1 MSATLTP
8 APVEYCH
15 ACLMSSMA
23 LPGGGWPTSGSPMTT
38 GVTHALFCF
47 ISSVG
52 PGVSSGGRAEGSITG
67 GAMAH
72 AAVGATRCADSS
84 ATAPSAA
91 PTARA
96 RCITISGI

>member
-1 MSATLTP
+1 MRATDTP

-23 LPGGGWPTSGSPMTT
+23 LPGGGCATSGSPMTT
-38 GVTHALFCF
+38 GVTQALLCF

-52 PGVSSGGRAEGSITG
+52 PGVSLGGSAAGSITG

-72 AAVGATRCADSS
+72 AAGGATTCADTN
-84 ATAPSAA
+84 ATKPSAA
-91 PTARA
+91 AADRG
-96 RCITISGI
+96 IDISDT